1 MVAFHS
7 TKTFEKAVNGTEIS
21 RKSFQKFRKL
31 LNFRNANHSVENSRN
46 SESKVE
52 WKENYRKEFS
62 KIWVFLTSLCS
73 VLEIFEN
80 AVPFATGNCRKFNP
94 DVLVEWKAPI
104 VFKISF

>member
-1 MVAFHS
+1 MFLSFLGREEIRAPL
-7 TKTFEKAVNGTEIS
+7 KTPAWEAK
-21 RKSFQKFRKL
+21 
-31 LNFRNANHSVENSRN
+31 
-46 SESKVE
+46 SKVE

-62 KIWVFLTSLCS
+62 KIWVFLTRLCS

-80 AVPFATGNCRKFNP
+80 AVPFATGNCRKFKP